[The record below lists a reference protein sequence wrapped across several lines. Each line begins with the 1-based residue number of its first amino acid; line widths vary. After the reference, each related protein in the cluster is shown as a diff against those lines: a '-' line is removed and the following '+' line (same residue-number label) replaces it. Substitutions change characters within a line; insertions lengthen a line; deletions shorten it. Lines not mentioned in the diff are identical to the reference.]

1 VGQAKKGYGSLAVA
15 NCVGAQV
22 VNIDVGLGLPWLLSA
37 LWGHELVLAG
47 HAVVGVK
54 APPPPNGQKRLAW
67 GGAGRGLLMRGAAGG
82 HM

>member
-47 HAVVGVK
+47 HAEVSVK
-54 APPPPNGQKRLAW
+54 APPPTAKNGWR
-67 GGAGRGLLMRGAAGG
+67 GAGRGEVC
-82 HM
+82 

>member
-1 VGQAKKGYGSLAVA
+1 MGQAKKGYGSLAVA

-47 HAVVGVK
+47 HAEVSVMGPNH
-54 APPPPNGQKRLAW
+54 PPPQRPKTAGVGR
-67 GGAGRGLLMRGAAGG
+67 GGARSA
-82 HM
+82 

>member
-1 VGQAKKGYGSLAVA
+1 MGQAKKGYGSLAVA

-47 HAVVGVK
+47 HAEVSVK
-54 APPPPNGQKRLAW
+54 APPPPTVKNGWR
-67 GGAGRGLLMRGAAGG
+67 GAGRGEVC
-82 HM
+82 

>member
-47 HAVVGVK
+47 HAEVSVK
-54 APPPPNGQKRLAW
+54 APPPNGQKRLAW